1 MCMVDSK
8 QVRLLINLGN
18 IYIGLREG
26 WVGSFQSACCWKE
39 IKKIAYISAQAG
51 KLYIAPFFR
60 VTWVTL
66 HTRRHLL
73 QAEVFLKI
81 LFETKL
87 GTKFLLKTSCSQI
100 ISSRSGHWIIHNC
113 SQAGLR
119 KLNWLFWKWHVLPR
133 VAIDR
138 PAENQLSNQREKTW
152 TLKQR
157 LLKKSGEIDL
167 PSLFFYPWSATLQ
180 LYSCKF

>member
-1 MCMVDSK
+1 M
-8 QVRLLINLGN
+8 
-18 IYIGLREG
+18 
-26 WVGSFQSACCWKE
+26 
-39 IKKIAYISAQAG
+39 AYISAQAG

-73 QAEVFLKI
+73 QAEVFLNI

-87 GTKFLLKTSCSQI
+87 GTKVLLKTSCSQL

-157 LLKKSGEIDL
+157 LLKKSGGIDL

-180 LYSCKF
+180 RYSCKF